1 MDVNI
6 LKDKVSAAEAK
17 VKKCKN
23 TILRHE
29 AQLEKKINAAVK
41 LGCEVRGLSEAQLK
55 EYKDTHHNSLSQEQ
69 LWAVIDVSM
78 KFDDIKGAR
87 SKLADAELILQ
98 NWKDKLSKAIE
109 QDRLIEES
117 CPAVIKEFLER
128 WKIICTRYYEYKYNA
143 WPEFV
148 QALREEEKDARL
160 RCLHDVAE
168 LGAAHFAADNELDGI
183 LWARTSLF
191 KPAVA
196 DDVKIVKLNA
206 ITESYSKAW
215 AWYCENK
222 ESSFVESRLINIY
235 PSTLMDAY
243 LKSLCLDWKSIA
255 DRKREFGGEL
265 LLKMVE
271 FRDEVKAFDFLEM
284 ALEAEKKAKILD
296 LMTRIEKITG
306 KIVDAEYLKI
316 GPKGDLEGI
325 IIGEKGKAKINTIGA
340 GGYNIQCYHFRTLIH
355 EYKDKGLDGVLADA
369 KERAGKVKSGE
380 GVHSME
386 SKGTTEAEIEL
397 S

>member
-1 MDVNI
+1 MDVTT
-6 LKDKVSAAEAK
+6 LRDKIAAAEAK
-17 VKKCKN
+17 VEKCKG
-23 TILRHE
+23 TIARHE
-29 AQLEKKINAAVK
+29 SQLEKKVEAAIK
-41 LGCEVRGLSEAQLK
+41 LGCDVRGLSEAQLE
-55 EYKDTHHNSLSQEQ
+55 EYKDAHRNSLSNEQ

-78 KFDDIKGAR
+78 KFDDIKGAQQ
-87 SKLADAELILQ
+87 KLSDAELVLQ
-98 NWKDKLSKAIE
+98 NWKEKLSKALE
-109 QDRLIEES
+109 QDKLIEES
-117 CPAVIKEFLER
+117 CPAVIKEFLEH
-128 WKIICTRYYEYKYNA
+128 WKANCTLYYENKYNE
-143 WPEFV
+143 WPEFI
-148 QALREEEKDARL
+148 QELNAEERDERL

-168 LGAAHFAADNELDGI
+168 LGAAHFVEDNELNGI

-191 KPAVA
+191 KPVVA
-196 DDVKIVKLNA
+196 DDVKIAKLNA

-215 AWYCENK
+215 KWYCENK
-222 ESSFVESRLINIY
+222 DSSFADSHLRNVY

-243 LKSLCLDWKSIA
+243 LKSLSLDWKSIA

-271 FRDEVKAFDFLEM
+271 FRNNEKAFEYLEM
-284 ALEAEKKAKILD
+284 VLEAEKKAKILD
-296 LMTRIEKITG
+296 LMARIEKITG

-369 KERAGKVKSGE
+369 KARSEGQFVSGAD
-380 GVHSME
+380 
-386 SKGTTEAEIEL
+386 KDIEL
-397 S
+397 Y